1 MAAYSLKLNKS
12 KISFQLNVNNL
23 LDKNYFQA
31 MTSDL
36 NASSRVTIG
45 TPRSLMGSVKIEF

>member
-1 MAAYSLKLNKS
+1 MKLNKS
-12 KISFQLNVNNL
+12 KVTLQLNVNNL

-36 NASSRVTIG
+36 NAASRVTIG
-45 TPRSLMGSVKIEF
+45 TPRTFMGSIKVEF